1 MVAGL
6 LDAKSQQGAR
16 EGAKEGAREGAKVCS
31 KGSTKDPDELCSE
44 GKFKEAEAVYT
55 ELLEKAPEGE
65 EVVALLYN
73 NRGHA
78 RWELCAPCQS

>member
-1 MVAGL
+1 M
-6 LDAKSQQGAR
+6 
-16 EGAKEGAREGAKVCS
+16 CS
-31 KGSTKDPDELCSE
+31 KDPDELCSE

>member
-16 EGAKEGAREGAKVCS
+16 EGAREGAKEGAKVCS
-31 KGSTKDPDELCSE
+31 KDPDELCSE